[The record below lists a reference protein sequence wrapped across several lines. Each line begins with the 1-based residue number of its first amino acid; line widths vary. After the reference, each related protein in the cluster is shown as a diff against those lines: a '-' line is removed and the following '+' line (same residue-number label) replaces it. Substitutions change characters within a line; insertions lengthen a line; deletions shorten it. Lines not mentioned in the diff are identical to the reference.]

1 MSNSRRGL
9 LAAGLAVAV
18 VGTMGTVWTLNASA
32 EETTEAEAPAA
43 AVAPATTETAPE
55 PAETAPEAA
64 PVTAETAPATTEA
77 APEAPAA
84 GEAILTPPKLLPW
97 GAKPK
102 RLKQAKAGA
111 SSKAVAAAGADAAP
125 ADTSGAV
132 TPTREYAPKG
142 GQGPNGA
149 FLKSARTTVVPPTP
163 PTVGTV
169 KAAAAAD
176 RVVNFHYAVGA
187 QTGETDGTWANLT
200 IEKPKL
206 VDGDYHTL
214 AELAVRS
221 ADSKQT
227 VEVGWTVDR
236 SVNGDDDPHLFVFYW
251 KDGVARCYNACEWTQ
266 IHKTVKPGDTLP
278 VGTSKRFGIM
288 HDGNAWWIAYNS
300 EYIGYFHDK
309 NWEGRFTRAGLAQ
322 WFGEVASPSLTP
334 CTQMGNGKPASDG
347 DAARIGSI
355 SMTKGPT
362 VGFDLD
368 MRPKYKTEPEI
379 TLPPVQIEKPDEPY
393 WTPWT
398 GSLRTPTTFR
408 YGGPEY
414 PLVKDPKDPDAPPQP
429 LVKC

>member
-1 MSNSRRGL
+1 VSNSRRGL

-32 EETTEAEAPAA
+32 AETPEAEAPAA
-43 AVAPATTETAPE
+43 AVAPET
-55 PAETAPEAA
+55 AETAPEA
-64 PVTAETAPATTEA
+64 
-77 APEAPAA
+77 PEA
-84 GEAILTPPKLLPW
+84 GEATLTPPKLLPW
-97 GAKPK
+97 GAKPQ
-102 RLKQAKAGA
+102 RLKRAKAGA

-125 ADTSGAV
+125 ADTSGSV

-142 GQGPNGA
+142 GQGANGA
-149 FLKSARTTVVPPTP
+149 FLKSARTNVVPPTP
-163 PTVGTV
+163 PTAGTV

-187 QTGETDGTWANLT
+187 QDGETDGTWANLT

-206 VDGDYHTL
+206 VEGDYHTL

-251 KDGVARCYNACEWTQ
+251 KDGQPRCYNACEWTQ

-300 EYIGYFHDK
+300 EYIGYFHDR
-309 NWEGRFTRAGLAQ
+309 NWEGRFTRAGLTQ

-334 CTQMGNGKPASDG
+334 CTQMGNGKPAGDG

-362 VGFDLD
+362 VGFELD
-368 MRPKYKTEPEI
+368 MRPKYKVNLENP
-379 TLPPVQIEKPDEPY
+379 LPPVQIEKPDEPY

-398 GSLRTPTTFR
+398 GGLRTPTTFR
-408 YGGPEY
+408 YGGPDY
-414 PLVKDPKDPDAPPQP
+414 PLKDPKDPASEPI
-429 LVKC
+429 VKC